1 MSNFRKVK
9 RVEDVILIFQ
19 KVHAQIPSRLL
30 MIGDGPERQ
39 NAEQLCRALGL
50 GDEIRFLG
58 KQDAVEE
65 LLAICD
71 LFLMPSETESFGLAA
86 LEAMACEIPVI
97 SSNGGGLP
105 EVNIHGVT
113 GFLSDPGAVDEMAA
127 YAVQL
132 LENEE
137 MLQQF
142 RANALEQAQKFDL
155 DTILPDYER
164 YYEKVIARSVNKVE

>member
-1 MSNFRKVK
+1 
-9 RVEDVILIFQ
+9 
-19 KVHAQIPSRLL
+19 
-30 MIGDGPERQ
+30 
-39 NAEQLCRALGL
+39 
-50 GDEIRFLG
+50 
-58 KQDAVEE
+58 
-65 LLAICD
+65 
-71 LFLMPSETESFGLAA
+71 
-86 LEAMACEIPVI
+86 
-97 SSNGGGLP
+97 
-105 EVNIHGVT
+105 
-113 GFLSDPGAVDEMAA
+113 VDEMAA